1 MYQIKAGGGTTF
13 KSLTIKLKF
22 KTKLKCSKRRAD
34 RGRREE
40 GERGK
45 GEARGRGEEETG
57 VKIDKELEKLIP
69 GPLVMEFSSM
79 GRGRGYLALAFPLF
93 YIRLHGG

>member
-40 GERGK
+40 GEEREGK
-45 GEARGRGEEETG
+45 GRREGEERKRL
-57 VKIDKELEKLIP
+57 VLKLT
-69 GPLVMEFSSM
+69 
-79 GRGRGYLALAFPLF
+79 RN
-93 YIRLHGG
+93 